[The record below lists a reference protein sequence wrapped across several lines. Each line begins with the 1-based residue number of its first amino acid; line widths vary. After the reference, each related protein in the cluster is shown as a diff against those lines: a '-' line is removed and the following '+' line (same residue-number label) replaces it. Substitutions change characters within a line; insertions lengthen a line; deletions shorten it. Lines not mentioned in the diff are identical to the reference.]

1 MKIRITF
8 ERPYFEEETIL
19 ALTPHD
25 LDDFYVEANEVDRL
39 NLFFM
44 LEVSLHKFQR
54 EKLFMAYYLLLPQ
67 QFLLR
72 RVKQIWRLSCIAC
85 PGLRLME
92 RLPLYVFRESCTVAV
107 QNRKSVN
114 IW

>member
-8 ERPYFEEETIL
+8 ERPYFEEATIL
-19 ALTPHD
+19 ALTSHD

-39 NLFFM
+39 DLFFM

-67 QFLLR
+67 QFLLQ
-72 RVKQIWRLSCIAC
+72 RVKQIWHLSCTAC
-85 PGLRLME
+85 HGLRLME
-92 RLPLYVFRESCTVAV
+92 LLPLYVFRESCTVAV
-107 QNRKSVN
+107 QSRKSAN
-114 IW
+114 I